1 MLDSQKILLIVSYL
15 LRYPDQQW
23 RSEFPSW
30 KWEAENSVQHQ
41 LLRESLIEFFE
52 YVEETGLID
61 FENQY
66 VESFDFSKNTTLYMS
81 TYELQG
87 NGEQSEQL
95 VQFSADFLEK
105 KQLRIGNPLFH
116 LGLLMVIG
124 GHVVGVLV
132 PKICTEY
139 FGINEHMYH
148 QGALWMGVPAGIILL
163 LGFIIL
169 MRRRFTVSYMKANT
183 STMDRWL
190 YLFLAIAIVAGL
202 ASTLWNAPGQFDYRE
217 SIGPWF
223 RGLLYWNPEPSLM
236 DNVPILF
243 KIHMVSWMI
252 VAILFPFTRLVH
264 CLSLPFQYLTRA
276 NIVYRRRDQ

>member
-23 RSEFPSW
+23 RAEFPSW

-95 VQFSADFLEK
+95 VQFSADFLENGYAPPYK
-105 KQLRIGNPLFH
+105 ETPDYLPALLELLAAVDEKAMCKIFKRILPYIEYLRQELIKAELP
-116 LGLLMVIG
+116 
-124 GHVVGVLV
+124 
-132 PKICTEY
+132 Y
-139 FGINEHMYH
+139 
-148 QGALWMGVPAGIILL
+148 ALL
-163 LGFIIL
+163 LDVVL
-169 MRRRFTVSYMKANT
+169 AVAN
-183 STMDRWL
+183 
-190 YLFLAIAIVAGL
+190 GL
-202 ASTLWNAPGQFDYRE
+202 EE
-217 SIGPWF
+217 S
-223 RGLLYWNPEPSLM
+223 
-236 DNVPILF
+236 
-243 KIHMVSWMI
+243 
-252 VAILFPFTRLVH
+252 VH
-264 CLSLPFQYLTRA
+264 
-276 NIVYRRRDQ
+276 D

>member
-61 FENQY
+61 LENQY

-95 VQFSADFLEK
+95 VQFSADFLENGYDLPHK
-105 KQLRIGNPLFH
+105 ETPDYLPALLELLAAVDEKAMRKIFKRILPYIEYLRQELIKAELP
-116 LGLLMVIG
+116 
-124 GHVVGVLV
+124 
-132 PKICTEY
+132 Y
-139 FGINEHMYH
+139 
-148 QGALWMGVPAGIILL
+148 ALL
-163 LGFIIL
+163 LDVVL
-169 MRRRFTVSYMKANT
+169 AVAN
-183 STMDRWL
+183 
-190 YLFLAIAIVAGL
+190 GL
-202 ASTLWNAPGQFDYRE
+202 EE
-217 SIGPWF
+217 SAH
-223 RGLLYWNPEPSLM
+223 
-236 DNVPILF
+236 D
-243 KIHMVSWMI
+243 
-252 VAILFPFTRLVH
+252 
-264 CLSLPFQYLTRA
+264 
-276 NIVYRRRDQ
+276 